1 MAKKKRRRKRPTRP
15 AGAAATQTQV
25 TERPAAERATS
36 NRALRKE
43 EARKERE
50 RRIRQAR
57 RAQRNRRFARWGI
70 AILIIGGTGAFI
82 TYRVVQDA
90 QLQDRAEQL
99 AQSLGCT
106 PIQTD
111 PDLIAGLTSAQIHS
125 EPFAEG
131 SNGVPATNGR
141 HSSPIPPGTVAVYDQ
156 PIPEANAVHNL
167 EHGYVIIYYSA
178 EGENALPDDVRTELE
193 DYVTGQTK
201 ILMAPYEGLANSF
214 DLVAWRKIQKC
225 DPGED
230 ANPGDAVTVTE
241 SFVSQFRAGGLAPEP
256 NGV

>member
-15 AGAAATQTQV
+15 AGAAATQTQIQ
-25 TERPAAERATS
+25 EQPAAERATS
-36 NRALRKE
+36 QRALRKE
-43 EARKERE
+43 EARKERD

-57 RAQRNRRFARWGI
+57 RAQRNRRIARWGI
-70 AILIIGGTGAFI
+70 AIAIIGGTGGFI
-82 TYRVVQDA
+82 TYRVVQDN
-90 QLQDRAEQL
+90 QLQDRAAQL
-99 AQSLGCT
+99 ASALGCT

-111 PDLIAGLTSAQIHS
+111 PDLNAGLTSAQIHS

-141 HSSPIPPGTVAVYDQ
+141 HSSPIPAGTVAVYDQ

-167 EHGYVIIYYSA
+167 EHGYIIIYYA
-178 EGENALPDDVRTELE
+178 ADGENAISEDIRSELA

-225 DPGED
+225 DPGAD
-230 ANPGDAVTVTE
+230 ANAGDAVTVAE
-241 SFVSQFRAGGLAPEP
+241 SFVQQFRAGGLAPEP